1 MITLLL
7 GGYAVFSLV
16 LFLLYGYDK
25 YQAQR
30 GGWRVPEARL
40 HLLSLFGG
48 WPGGFLAQRLFRHKT
63 CKRSFQLS
71 FWLIGLLHLCVLSL
85 VLVPGLATLLK
96 VIISQALSF
105 TES

>member
-1 MITLLL
+1 MTTLLL
-7 GGYAVFSLV
+7 GGYGVFSLV

-25 YQAQR
+25 RQAQR

-63 CKRSFQLS
+63 RKRSFQLG
-71 FWLIGLLHLCVLSL
+71 FWLIGLFHLCLLSL
-85 VLVPGLATLLK
+85 LLIPGLPGVVKTTLRPLF
-96 VIISQALSF
+96 SF
-105 TES
+105 IY